1 MFNEKIIEVF
11 NNPQNVGVL
20 HGHNAQGTTTNE
32 ITNEIIRMYL
42 LIENDKVADV
52 KFKAFGGVE
61 CIAFTSV
68 ACDLIKN
75 KSIDKLSTIDVKDF
89 QKIFGEF
96 DVNAKLVI
104 EQIKQTLDLAVK
116 DYYKKLE
123 KEASK

>member
-1 MFNEKIIEVF
+1 MFNEKIIEIF

-32 ITNEIIRMYL
+32 VTNEIIRMYL
-42 LIENDKVADV
+42 LIENDKVVEA

-61 CIAFTSV
+61 CIAFSSV
-68 ACDLIKN
+68 TCDLIIG
-75 KSIDKLSTIDVKDF
+75 KSINKLADIDVKDF
-89 QKIFGEF
+89 RKVLGEF
-96 DVNAKLVI
+96 DVNAKLII

-123 KEASK
+123 KEQTK